1 MAYGQLLNIETG
13 QINLS
18 GPISNAGLNVV
29 AMRNLEPTKVGVKL
43 SGDIKTPQ
51 LKLVSEPETTNDD
64 KLSLLVLGRPMSE
77 AGNSELALLSV
88 AAGALLS
95 QGDSVPLQSRIA
107 NIAGLDSLDI
117 KGSNATNYSVNVGKR
132 INRQLTIGYEK
143 SILVY

>member
-1 MAYGQLLNIETG
+1 
-13 QINLS
+13 
-18 GPISNAGLNVV
+18 
-29 AMRNLEPTKVGVKL
+29 
-43 SGDIKTPQ
+43 
-51 LKLVSEPETTNDD
+51 
-64 KLSLLVLGRPMSE
+64 MSE

-143 SILVY
+143 SIFGLLNVAKLTYQFTRRIAIETKAGSENALDVVYSFSFD